1 MKKIV
6 VKYII
11 EVPENHIDK
20 VCRVARCGKR
30 DLENDIKEMAEVS
43 GRHRVYEF
51 IEPYTKTKIGE
62 LNERQRGYVARRVVR
77 KV

>member
-30 DLENDIKEMAEVS
+30 DLENDIKE
-43 GRHRVYEF
+43 HP
-51 IEPYTKTKIGE
+51 IECTKCDNDDMDMTIKE
-62 LNERQRGYVARRVVR
+62 M
-77 KV
+77 K